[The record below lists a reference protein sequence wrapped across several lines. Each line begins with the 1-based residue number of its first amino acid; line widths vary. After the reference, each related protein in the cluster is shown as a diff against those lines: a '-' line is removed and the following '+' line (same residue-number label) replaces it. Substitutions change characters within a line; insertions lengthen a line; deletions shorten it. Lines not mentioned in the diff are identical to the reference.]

1 MMPDEVVVFECR
13 IDETLQT
20 PDSEHDLLAD
30 AVDLNGVM
38 EPSAELA
45 AVGLRTLWM
54 DTIYVG
60 KYFFDCP
67 GFPKRIAGSAP
78 QRVRDLGVLIK
89 YSDEHYRTGRRK
101 KVPIKVDEMVKLWKE
116 TIIGLCL
123 AHDKDGVD
131 RYEVQVEECLKPM
144 LKAPV
149 KQLREFGPKLLAA
162 LKEDVRVP
170 YLVWVAYEVWI
181 AQMKDA
187 PDEDVRELKDELAK
201 EVVDLVIED
210 ARRDLPHAMI
220 LALRWRSPE
229 KLQKTKEVV
238 EKEKAAGR
246 PARVR
251 GRESCLFLE
260 VGGTEEHPE
269 VVVQI

>member
-1 MMPDEVVVFECR
+1 MPDVVVFECK
-13 IDETLQT
+13 IDETNQGVDPEPNIL
-20 PDSEHDLLAD
+20 SS
-30 AVDLNGVM
+30 AVDLKESM

-45 AVGLRTLWM
+45 AVGIRTLWM

-60 KYFFDCP
+60 KYFYDCP
-67 GFPKRIAGSAP
+67 GFPKRISGSAA
-78 QRVRDLGVLIK
+78 QRIRDLGVLIK

-101 KVPIKVDEMVKLWKE
+101 KVPIKVDEFVKLWLD
-116 TIIGLCL
+116 TIVGLCT
-123 AHDKDGVD
+123 AHDKDAVD

-144 LKAPV
+144 LRAPV

-162 LKEDVRVP
+162 LKEDQRVP

-187 PDEDVRELKDELAK
+187 PDEDIKELKADLAK
-201 EVVDLVIED
+201 QVVDLVIED
-210 ARRDLPHAMI
+210 ARRDLPHAMV
-220 LALRWRSPE
+220 LALQWRSPE

-238 EKEKAAGR
+238 ERERAAGR

-260 VGGTEEHPE
+260 VGGTEEAPE
-269 VVVQI
+269 VCVQI